1 MALPER
7 LLCATCTCNYW
18 FAICTRYLRRGK
30 GSHIYFND
38 HATSSDWVP
47 DLRIHQKQ
55 ESYDV
60 WYFSDVIIDD
70 SVFVM
75 AR

>member
-7 LLCATCTCNYW
+7 LLRATCTCNYW
-18 FAICTRYLRRGK
+18 FAIFTRYFKWGK
-30 GSHIYFND
+30 EIYFSPNYN
-38 HATSSDWVP
+38 TTGGDWVP
-47 DLRIHQKQ
+47 DLRIHQQQ
-55 ESYDV
+55 EIYDV

-75 AR
+75 VK